1 MLPPYDVV
9 IDAAAI
15 ARRLANQFRRAG
27 EPLRAAYFDR
37 VADEADARADRLL
50 NLEASGPGL
59 RRILS
64 SIASERSIE
73 SAVASSAR
81 RTFRE

>member
-1 MLPPYDVV
+1 MPDPHDVV
-9 IDAAAI
+9 SDAAAI
-15 ARRLANQFRRAG
+15 ARRLANQFRRDG

-37 VADEADARADRLL
+37 VADEADARADLLLDVQASSPRLC
-50 NLEASGPGL
+50 
-59 RRILS
+59 RILS
-64 SIASERSIE
+64 SIARERSIE